1 MNAQFFDAWS
11 PRILS
16 LLRIVAGVL
25 FFENGTQKL
34 FGIPAGPANGAAPEL
49 FSLLGGAGVLET
61 CRRRASHY
69 RAIYATGGARPL
81 R

>member
-25 FFENGTQKL
+25 IFEHGTQKL
-34 FGIPAGPANGAAPEL
+34 FVIPAGPANGPRQSYSHCWA
-49 FSLLGGAGVLET
+49 VL
-61 CRRRASHY
+61 AF
-69 RAIYATGGARPL
+69 
-81 R
+81 

>member
-25 FFENGTQKL
+25 FFEHGTQKL
-34 FGIPAGPANGAAPEL
+34 FGVPAGPANGATPEL
-49 FSLLGGAGVLET
+49 FSLLGGAGVLELVGG
-61 CRRRASHY
+61 A
-69 RAIYATGGARPL
+69 YATGGARPL